1 MQVQLNKEERIEI
14 RVSAKDK
21 DRFKK
26 AQELSGDKT
35 FSSFLVRVLRQ
46 HSDKIISE
54 KEKFLKSERDKEIFF
69 NAVLEDAQPNY
80 YLREAAERYNTKI
93 DKD

>member
-35 FSSFLVRVLRQ
+35 FSSF
-46 HSDKIISE
+46 
-54 KEKFLKSERDKEIFF
+54 
-69 NAVLEDAQPNY
+69 
-80 YLREAAERYNTKI
+80 
-93 DKD
+93 

>member
-14 RVSAKDK
+14 RVSTKDK

-54 KEKFLKSERDKEIFF
+54 KEKFLKVKETRKSF
-69 NAVLEDAQPNY
+69 LKQ
-80 YLREAAERYNTKI
+80 L
-93 DKD
+93 